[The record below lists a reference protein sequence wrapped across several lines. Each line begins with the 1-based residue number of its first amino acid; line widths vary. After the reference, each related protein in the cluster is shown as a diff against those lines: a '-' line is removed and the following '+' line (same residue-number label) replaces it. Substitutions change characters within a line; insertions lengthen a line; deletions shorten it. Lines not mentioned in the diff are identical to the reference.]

1 MSDLVNC
8 ICVDDEPL
16 ALEVLES
23 LISRHPNLKLQR
35 KCANALDA
43 MEWLKSNPVDVVFSD
58 INMPGITGI
67 DFAKAIQDKRTLVVF
82 TTAHQ
87 EYAAEAFDIE
97 AIDFLL
103 KPIAP
108 ERFAKTVKRLE
119 EYFDVRQNKTND
131 KVELEDGHM
140 FVKSDSKLL
149 KVAYNEIQ
157 YVEAFAD
164 YVKIWI
170 SDEKRI
176 VTLQTMKN
184 MENGLPKDKFIRIH
198 RSFIVAIDKIE
209 SLQSNSVQIG
219 NKEIPVGKNYKDGLM
234 ELIGNMNLMKRS

>member
-1 MSDLVNC
+1 MNESINC

-23 LISRHPNLKLQR
+23 LISRHPNLKLTR
-35 KCANALDA
+35 KCANALEA

-58 INMPGITGI
+58 INMPGVTGI
-67 DFAKAIQDKRTLVVF
+67 DFAKAVQNNKTVVVF

-87 EYAAEAFDIE
+87 EYAAEAFEIE
-97 AIDFLL
+97 ALDFLL
-103 KPIAP
+103 KPISP
-108 ERFAKTVKRLE
+108 DRFSKTVKRIE
-119 EYFDVRQNKTND
+119 EYFDLRNGKNKED
-131 KVELEDGHM
+131 VELDEGHM

-170 SDEKRI
+170 GGEKRI

-184 MENGLPKDKFIRIH
+184 MENGLPKDKFIRVH
-198 RSFIVAIDKIE
+198 RSYIVAIDKIT
-209 SLQSNSVQIG
+209 SLGSNSVQVG
-219 NKEIPVGKNYKDGLM
+219 LKEIPVGKNYKDGLM
-234 ELIGNMNLMKRS
+234 ELISKMNLMKR

>member
-1 MSDLVNC
+1 MSTINC

-23 LISRHPNLKLQR
+23 LISRHPQLKITR
-35 KCANALDA
+35 KCNNALEA

-67 DFAKAIQDKRTLVVF
+67 DFAKAIQTNNTIVIF

-97 AIDFLL
+97 ALDFLL
-103 KPIAP
+103 KPISP
-108 ERFAKTVKRLE
+108 DRFAKSVKRID
-119 EYFDVRQNKTND
+119 EYFELRQEKRSD
-131 KVELEDGHM
+131 DVELDEGHM

-157 YVEAFAD
+157 FVEAFAD

-170 SDEKRI
+170 SEEKRI

-184 MENGLPKDKFIRIH
+184 MEAGLPKEKFIRVH
-198 RSFIVAIDKIE
+198 RSFIVSIDKIE
-209 SLQSNSVQIG
+209 SLGSNSVNIG
-219 NKEIPVGKNYKDGLM
+219 NKTIPVGKNYKEGLM
-234 ELIGNMNLMKRS
+234 ELISTMNLMKR

>member
-1 MSDLVNC
+1 MTNTISC

-23 LISRHPNLKLQR
+23 LITRHPNLKLSR
-35 KCANALDA
+35 KCANALEA
-43 MEWLKSNPVDVVFSD
+43 MEWIQNNPVDVVFSD

-67 DFAKAIQDKRTLVVF
+67 DFAKAIQQSNTIVVF

-87 EYAAEAFDIE
+87 EYAAEAFEIE
-97 AIDFLL
+97 ALDFLL

-108 ERFAKTVKRLE
+108 DRFAKTVKRLE
-119 EYFDVRQNKTND
+119 EYFELRNSKTKEN
-131 KVELEDGHM
+131 VELDEGHM

-149 KVAYNEIQ
+149 KIAYNEIQ

-170 SDEKRI
+170 GDEKRI

-184 MENGLPKDKFIRIH
+184 MENGLPKDKFIRVH
-198 RSFIVAIDKIE
+198 RSYIVSIDKIG
-209 SLQSNSVQIG
+209 SLGSSSVFIG

-234 ELIGNMNLMKRS
+234 ELISKMNLMRR

>member
-1 MSDLVNC
+1 MTLPINC

-23 LISRHPNLKLQR
+23 LIARHPNLKLTR
-35 KCANALDA
+35 KCANALEA
-43 MEWLKSNPVDVVFSD
+43 MEWLKTNPADVVFSD

-67 DFAKAIQDKRTLVVF
+67 DFAKAIQESHTVVVF

-87 EYAAEAFDIE
+87 EYAAEAFEIE
-97 AIDFLL
+97 ALDFLL
-103 KPIAP
+103 KPISP
-108 ERFAKTVKRLE
+108 DRFAKTVKRIE
-119 EYFDVRQNKTND
+119 EYFELRNSKLKDN
-131 KVELEDGHM
+131 VELDEGHM

-170 SDEKRI
+170 GDEKRI

-184 MENGLPKDKFIRIH
+184 MEAGLPKDKFIRVH
-198 RSFIVAIDKIE
+198 RSYIVSIDKIG
-209 SLQSNSVQIG
+209 SLGSSSVHIA

-234 ELIGNMNLMKRS
+234 ELISKMNLMRR

>member
-1 MSDLVNC
+1 MSESLNV

-23 LISRHPNLKLQR
+23 LIARHPNLKLTR
-35 KCANALDA
+35 KCQNALEA
-43 MEWLKSNPVDVVFSD
+43 MEWIKSNPVDVVFSD

-67 DFAKAIQDKRTLVVF
+67 DFAKALENNRPVVVF

-87 EYAAEAFDIE
+87 EYAAEAFEIE
-97 AIDFLL
+97 ALDFLL
-103 KPIAP
+103 KPISP
-108 ERFAKTVKRLE
+108 DRFAKTVKRLE
-119 EYFDVRQNKTND
+119 EYFELRGSKQKEN
-131 KVELEDGHM
+131 VELEEGHM

-149 KVAYNEIQ
+149 KVGYNEIL

-170 SDEKRI
+170 GDEKRI

-184 MENGLPKDKFIRIH
+184 MENGLPADKFIRVH
-198 RSFIVAIDKIE
+198 RSFIVSIDKIE
-209 SLQSNSVQIG
+209 SVQNNAVSIG
-219 NKEIPVGKNYKDGLM
+219 KKEIPVGKNYKDGLM
-234 ELIGNMNLMKRS
+234 DRIGKMNLMRR

>member
-1 MSDLVNC
+1 MPEPIQC

-16 ALEVLES
+16 ALEVLDS
-23 LISRHPNLKLQR
+23 LISRYPNLKLTR
-35 KCANALDA
+35 KCSNALEA

-58 INMPGITGI
+58 INMPGITGL
-67 DFAKAIQDKRTLVVF
+67 DFAKAIQNSQKLVVF

-87 EYAAEAFDIE
+87 EYAAEAFEIE
-97 AIDFLL
+97 ALDFLL
-103 KPIAP
+103 KPISP
-108 ERFAKTVKRLE
+108 DRFAKTMKRIE
-119 EYFDVRQNKTND
+119 EYFDLRQNKAKDN
-131 KVELEDGHM
+131 VELEEGHM

-149 KVAYNEIQ
+149 KIAYSEIQ

-170 SDEKRI
+170 GGDKRI

-184 MENGLPKDKFIRIH
+184 MESGLPKDKFIRVH

-209 SLQSNSVQIG
+209 SLQSNSVQIAG
-219 NKEIPVGKNYKDGLM
+219 KEIPVGKNYKDGLM
-234 ELIGNMNLMKRS
+234 ELINNMNLLRR

>member
-1 MSDLVNC
+1 MADTLNC

-16 ALEVLES
+16 ALDVLES
-23 LISRHPNLKLQR
+23 LISRHPNLKLTR
-35 KCANALDA
+35 KCQNALEA
-43 MEWLKSNPVDVVFSD
+43 MEWMKTNTVDVVFSD

-67 DFAKAIQDKRTLVVF
+67 DFAKAIRDAHTVVVF

-97 AIDFLL
+97 ALDFLL
-103 KPIAP
+103 KPISP
-108 ERFAKTVKRLE
+108 DRFAKTVKRIDEYYELRQSKTKENVEME
-119 EYFDVRQNKTND
+119 E
-131 KVELEDGHM
+131 GHM

-149 KVAYNEIQ
+149 KVAYNEIL

-184 MENGLPKDKFIRIH
+184 MENGLPKDKFIRVH
-198 RSFIVAIDKIE
+198 RSYIVAIDKIE
-209 SLQSNSVQIG
+209 SLQSNSVTVG
-219 NKEIPVGKNYKDGLM
+219 KKEIPVGKNYKDGLM
-234 ELIGNMNLMKRS
+234 NLISGMNLMRR

>member
-1 MSDLVNC
+1 MLDSLNC
-8 ICVDDEPL
+8 VCVDDEPL

-23 LISRHPNLKLQR
+23 LLSRHPNLKLVR
-35 KCANALDA
+35 KCQNALEA
-43 MEWLKSNPVDVVFSD
+43 MEWIKSNPVDVVFSD

-67 DFAKAIQDKRTLVVF
+67 DFAKAIHDARPVVVF

-87 EYAAEAFDIE
+87 EYAAEAFEIE
-97 AIDFLL
+97 ALDFLL
-103 KPIAP
+103 KPISP
-108 ERFAKTVKRLE
+108 DRFAKTVKRLE
-119 EYFDVRQNKTND
+119 EYFELRGSKTKEN
-131 KVELEDGHM
+131 VELEEGHM

-149 KVAYNEIQ
+149 KVGYSEIQ

-184 MENGLPKDKFIRIH
+184 MENGLPKDKFIRVH
-198 RSFIVAIDKIE
+198 RSYIVAIDKIE
-209 SLQSNSVQIG
+209 SLQSNSVTIG
-219 NKEIPVGKNYKDGLM
+219 KKEIPVGKNYKDGLM
-234 ELIGNMNLMKRS
+234 NLISSMNLMRR